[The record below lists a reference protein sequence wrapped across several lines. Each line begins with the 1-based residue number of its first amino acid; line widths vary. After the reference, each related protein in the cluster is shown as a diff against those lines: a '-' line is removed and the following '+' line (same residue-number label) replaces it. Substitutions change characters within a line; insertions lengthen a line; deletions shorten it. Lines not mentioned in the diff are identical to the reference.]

1 MAGKILVL
9 TSCTAKKKYTAQ
21 LCWADFEK
29 GTHLTK
35 SLKFTPAGEMY
46 TGEQH
51 VRLMRGVKAA
61 RAAGV
66 EVEVWILSAG
76 YGLIPETQSIA
87 PYEATFLALPEKELK
102 RRAGILGLPKK
113 VPKLLN
119 RSGYDLK
126 IIMLGEHY
134 LKTFS
139 LADVHSKDPVVILG
153 SQILKE
159 RPSPAM
165 LHKIILETEDT
176 RRFGCGLVGL
186 KGEVVA
192 RMLGQI
198 SDDRK
203 VLITAFNKAML
214 ATRWSGPR
222 QYSLL

>member
-1 MAGKILVL
+1 MSKILVL
-9 TSCTAKKKYTAQ
+9 TSCTAKKKMAAQ
-21 LCWADFEK
+21 LRWADFEK

-35 SLKFTPAGEMY
+35 SLKFMPAGEMY

-51 VRLMRGVKAA
+51 VRLMRGVRAA

-66 EVEVWILSAG
+66 RVDVWILSAG

-87 PYEATFLALPEKELK
+87 PYEATFLALPEKEVK
-102 RRAGILGLPKK
+102 RRADILGLPKK
-113 VPKLLN
+113 VPELLN
-119 RSGYDLK
+119 KPGYDLK
-126 IIMLGEHY
+126 VIMLGEHY

-139 LADVHSKDPVVILG
+139 LADVRSKDPILILG
-153 SQILKE
+153 SKALTE
-159 RPSPAM
+159 LPTPPA
-165 LHKIILETEDT
+165 LYRIILENEDT

-192 RMLGQI
+192 RILGQI

-203 VLITAFNKAML
+203 VLLTTFNKAML